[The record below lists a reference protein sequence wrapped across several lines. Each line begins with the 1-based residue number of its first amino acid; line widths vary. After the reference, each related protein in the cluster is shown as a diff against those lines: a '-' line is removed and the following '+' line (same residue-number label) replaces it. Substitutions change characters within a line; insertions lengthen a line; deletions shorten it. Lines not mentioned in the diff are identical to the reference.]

1 MSKSDLG
8 LRRVAPAV
16 WRYGLSILSVA
27 ISIAVTIPLQGFGV
41 RTSLFFPAVLLST
54 WFGGAGPGLLA
65 VLLSTLSINYFF
77 TEPFLEFQ
85 FSARDIPTTVAFLL
99 SALFISSWSTAR
111 KRAENR
117 LRDSEY
123 ELREARN
130 ELEAKVE
137 ERTAKLSRAN
147 EELQTEIIDRKCAE
161 EKLRRSEAF
170 LAEGQ
175 RISHTG
181 TWSWNVSSGEVAW
194 SEEHFRIFGFD
205 PEKTE
210 PSFQLFL
217 ETIHPE
223 DRSFIEQSLDEAVR
237 QKSGF
242 DMEFRIALADGSIKY
257 VQGVGRPV
265 VGESGELH
273 SYTGTTVDIT
283 ERKRAEALFTGEKRL
298 LEMIATGVAL
308 KEILNV
314 LCLII
319 EEYRSGTLASVLLL
333 RSDGLHLDSVAGPSL
348 PKGWTQQMEKLP
360 IGPCAGSCGTA
371 AYRGSRVIVSD
382 IATDP
387 LWEVP
392 EHRAAALSHGLRASW
407 SNPILSSEGKVLG
420 TFCIY
425 DRETRS
431 PNPDDLGLIEKA
443 TDLARVAIERD
454 RAEADLR
461 TSEGKYRDLINA
473 SPDAICVIDADGKCV
488 LVNPAGVELAGRSE
502 DELIGSSIADT
513 YLSEERHLLANRL
526 EKLKAEGS
534 FRFERKFLRKN
545 GEVIPVEVSL
555 SALRGRYYQAIIRDI
570 SQRKRREALLAGE
583 NRVLE
588 MVAKGD
594 SLADILDSLCLLVEE
609 QSSGVLASILLMDPN
624 GKQLR
629 HGGAP
634 NLPKAYTD
642 AIDGAFIGPAVGS
655 CGTAAY
661 RAEQVI
667 VSDIATD
674 PLWADFRDLALAHSL
689 RACWSTPIFSS
700 EGKVIGTFAMYYR
713 EPRSPSPREQDTI
726 KHITHLA
733 GIAIQRKLAEAARR
747 ESEAYLAEAQ
757 RLSHTGSWAWAP
769 ATGEIR
775 YWSEETYRV
784 LGFDPD
790 AGPPR
795 FETFFERLCSEDQV
809 RVRELFE
816 NAIREKAEFETDYR
830 IVHPSGA
837 VKDIHAVGHPVCG
850 EAGRLVEFVGT
861 VIDITESKRAE
872 EALRASEQVARG
884 QVEALAQSLDVLT
897 TAPDPEKFIGQM
909 LNTIGRL
916 LNAQSVALWLFDEAT
931 DSFVWRLMADGGKLV
946 PSDPEHP
953 FVKDPLFWKKN
964 PAIQEMLFTGGPIVC
979 EDVETD
985 PRVTVELRDHFK
997 KKGTKRF
1004 LGVPI
1009 SIGGQVRGFVGIRH
1023 SDQAAYR
1030 PEEIELTQALAHQV
1044 MLALR
1049 LNEFAEQGRR
1059 SAVLEERN
1067 RMARDIH
1074 DTLAQGFTGVIVQ
1087 LEAAEDAVSC
1097 GCRKEADDHLHRA
1110 SELARRSL
1118 SEARRSV
1125 HALRPQALQEHNFWE
1140 ALKGTIKNTTAGTAL
1155 HTKFQAQGRLPELP
1169 QPWQENLLHIGQEA
1183 LTNTLKYAHARNFE
1197 TRLSYKAKK
1206 LRLELRD
1213 DGQGFK
1219 AKDRH
1224 DGVGLN
1230 GMRERVEQMGGELEI
1245 ASSRGKGTKITVLL
1259 PCNGESIS

>member
-1 MSKSDLG
+1 MNSLLRVLHLEDDVRDTELVQATLDAEGIQGELTRVETEHDFIAALKREGLDL
-8 LRRVAPAV
+8 
-16 WRYGLSILSVA
+16 ILA
-27 ISIAVTIPLQGFGV
+27 DY
-41 RTSLFFPAVLLST
+41 
-54 WFGGAGPGLLA
+54 
-65 VLLSTLSINYFF
+65 TLPSF
-77 TEPFLEFQ
+77 
-85 FSARDIPTTVAFLL
+85 DGL
-99 SALFISSWSTAR
+99 SALKITQQHSPEVPFIFVSGTLGEDVAIEALKTGATDYVLKTR
-111 KRAENR
+111 LGRLGPAVKRA
-117 LRDSEY
+117 LH
-123 ELREARN
+123 EAQ
-130 ELEAKVE
+130 
-137 ERTAKLSRAN
+137 ERAERAHA
-147 EELQTEIIDRKCAE
+147 ETSLQ
-161 EKLRRSEAF
+161 RSEAF

-181 TWSWNVSSGEVAW
+181 SWTWNVVSGKVTW
-194 SEEHFRIFGFD
+194 SEEHYRIFGFD

-210 PSFQLFL
+210 ASFQMFM
-217 ETIHPE
+217 ETVHPE
-223 DRSFIEQSLDEAVR
+223 DREFIKQKLDEAIYER
-237 QKSGF
+237 TGF
-242 DMEFRIALADGSIKY
+242 DLEFRLALADGSIKH
-257 VQGVGRPV
+257 VQGVGRAAL
-265 VGESGELH
+265 GSSGEVD
-273 SYTGTTVDIT
+273 SFTGTTVDIS
-283 ERKRAEALFTGEKRL
+283 ERKRGEALFAGEKHL

-308 KEILNV
+308 GHILNV
-314 LCLII
+314 LCQII
-319 EEYRSGTLASVLLL
+319 EEYRPRTLASVLLL
-333 RSDGLHLDSVAGPSL
+333 RPDGVHLESIAGPSL
-348 PKGWTQQMEKLP
+348 PKGWRQEMEKLP

-371 AYRGSRVIVSD
+371 AYRGSAVIVSD
-382 IATDP
+382 IASDP

-407 SNPILSSEGKVLG
+407 SNPILSSKGKVLG

-425 DRETRS
+425 ERETRS
-431 PNPDDLGLIEKA
+431 PNPHDLELIEKA
-443 TDLARVAIERD
+443 TYLARVAIERD

-461 TSEGKYRDLINA
+461 TSEQKYRDLIDA
-473 SPDAICVIDADGKCV
+473 SPDAICVLDADSKCV
-488 LVNPAGVELAGRSE
+488 LVNPAGVELAGRPE
-502 DELIGSSIADT
+502 EELVGSSITDT
-513 YLSEERHLLANRL
+513 YVPEELHLFRDRID
-526 EKLKAEGS
+526 KLKAEGS

-545 GEVIPVEVSL
+545 GEVIPVEISL
-555 SALRGRYYQAIIRDI
+555 SALRGQHYQAIIRDI

-594 SLADILDSLCLLVEE
+594 SLSNILDSLCLLVEE
-609 QSSGVLASILLMDPN
+609 QSSDVLASILLMDPN

-634 NLPKAYTD
+634 NLPKAYTE

-674 PLWADFRDLALAHSL
+674 PLWADFREQALAHSL

-713 EPRSPSPREQDTI
+713 EPRRPSPREQDTI

-733 GIAIQRKLAEAARR
+733 GVAIQRKLAETARH
-747 ESEAYLAEAQ
+747 ESESYLAEAQ

-784 LGFDPD
+784 LGFDPE

-795 FETFFERLCSEDQV
+795 FEKFFGRLCPEDQN
-809 RVRELFE
+809 RVRELFGK
-816 NAIREKAEFETDYR
+816 AIAEKADFETHYR
-830 IVHPSGA
+830 IVHSNGD
-837 VKDIHAVGHPVCG
+837 VKDIHAVGHPVSD
-850 EAGRLVEFVGT
+850 EAGRFVEFVGT

-872 EALRASEQVARG
+872 EALRASEQLARG

-916 LNAQSVALWLFDEAT
+916 LNAHTASLWLFD
-931 DSFVWRLMADGGKLV
+931 DSSDALILRSSTSDGGKLV
-946 PSDPEHP
+946 APDPEHP
-953 FVKDPLFWKKN
+953 FIKNPLFWKES
-964 PAIQEMLFTGGPIVC
+964 AVVQELLFTAGPVVC
-979 EDVETD
+979 DDVETD
-985 PRVTVELRDHFK
+985 PRVTGVWGEHLKRN
-997 KKGTKRF
+997 GAKRF
-1004 LGVPI
+1004 LAVPLLV
-1009 SIGGQVRGFVGIRH
+1009 GGQVKGFVGIRH
-1023 SDQAAYR
+1023 VNRASYR

-1044 MLALR
+1044 MLALQ
-1049 LNEFAEQGRR
+1049 LNEFAEQGPRA
-1059 SAVLEERN
+1059 AVLEERN

-1097 GCRKEADDHLHRA
+1097 GYRKEADDHLHRA
-1110 SELARRSL
+1110 GELARQSL

-1125 HALRPQALQEHNFWE
+1125 HALRPRALEAPNFWD

-1155 HTKFQAQGRLPELP
+1155 HTKFQAQGRPPELP
-1169 QPWQENLLHIGQEA
+1169 PPWQVNLLHIGQEA
-1183 LTNTLKYAHARNFE
+1183 LTNTLKYAHAANFQ
-1197 TRLSYKAKK
+1197 TRLSYKAKE

-1213 DGQGFK
+1213 DGDGFK
-1219 AKDRH
+1219 VKDRH
-1224 DGVGLN
+1224 DGVGLR

-1245 ASSRGKGTKITVLL
+1245 TSSGGKGTKITVLL
-1259 PCNGESIS
+1259 PCNGQAIS